1 MQLPPSNPPLSD
13 ESLAK
18 LRHVRQVIWKSGIS
32 GGVLGMLGG
41 VAAWPMLRSL
51 EKRGKLNG
59 VVLEGRHRT
68 GLVLGLGTV
77 MMIVASIA
85 AGKNKSHELHSV
97 FQTGQKPVYTRYEKL
112 RKGDDPTS
120 VNEESSDNWEEYQVS
135 HGSSKTLHRNKYGD
149 VLLRRE
155 NNPPS

>member
-1 MQLPPSNPPLSD
+1 MVPGEGAVIPSRSSVAIQVEGTSRRCIRKMQVPPTNPALSD

-18 LRHVRQVIWKSGIS
+18 LRHVRQVIWKSGVS

-41 VAAWPMLRSL
+41 VAAWPMLKSL

-85 AGKNKSHELHSV
+85 AGNLIT
-97 FQTGQKPVYTRYEKL
+97 Q
-112 RKGDDPTS
+112 
-120 VNEESSDNWEEYQVS
+120 
-135 HGSSKTLHRNKYGD
+135 
-149 VLLRRE
+149 
-155 NNPPS
+155 